1 MRGSDLSPQNRPDTF
16 TCATCEVAIV
26 GMPVFHVGVSFCC
39 AGCVAN
45 GPCTCSYDAAIGGQS
60 AVPAASVR
68 HCADL
73 AHAFVDERPGVVGAA
88 R

>member
-1 MRGSDLSPQNRPDTF
+1 V
-16 TCATCEVAIV
+16 EIV
-26 GMPVFHVGVSFCC
+26 GTPVFHVGVPFCC

-45 GPCTCSYDAAIGGQS
+45 GPCTCSYDTPIAGQPT
-60 AVPAASVR
+60 VPADSVR

-73 AHAFVDERPGVVGAA
+73 AHAFADERSREVSAA